1 LQGREDSKMAQFLI
15 DETGMRLSYYQLTG
29 TDLTLP
35 GVVFLGG
42 FRSDMSGS
50 KALYL
55 EDCCRQWGCAYVRFD
70 YFGHGISEG
79 QFEEATIGRWLKDV
93 LWVLDSLTTGPQIL
107 VGSSMGGW
115 LMLLATMQR
124 MSRVKAL
131 VGIASAPDFLEEFH
145 RLTPLQAA
153 ELQEKG
159 VCYFPSQYGD
169 PYPVTATLIAEGK
182 AHRVLDKAIPIN
194 CPVRLLHGLE
204 DQEVSW
210 KKSLEIAEKLTSTDV
225 RVTLIKKGAH
235 SLSSES
241 DLELLRATVAELLEG
256 GA

>member
-1 LQGREDSKMAQFLI
+1 MVQFLS
-15 DETGMRLSYYQLTG
+15 DETGMKLGFHQLTG
-29 TDLTLP
+29 TDPTLP

-55 EDCCRQWGCAYVRFD
+55 EDCCRKWGCAYVRFD
-70 YFGHGISEG
+70 YFGHGISSG
-79 QFEEATIGRWLKDV
+79 RFEEATIGRWLKDV
-93 LWVLDSLTTGPQIL
+93 LFVLDRLTTGPQIL

-115 LMLLATMQR
+115 LMLLATLQR
-124 MSRVKAL
+124 MSRIKAL

-169 PYPVTATLIAEGK
+169 PYPVTATLVEEGR

-194 CPVRLLHGLE
+194 CPVRLLHGME
-204 DQEVSW
+204 DQDVSF
-210 KKSLEIAEKLTSTDV
+210 KKSLEISEKLTSTDV
-225 RVTLIKKGAH
+225 RVTLVKAGDH
-235 SLSSES
+235 RLSTES
-241 DLELLRATVAELLEG
+241 DLALLRATVAEFFEG